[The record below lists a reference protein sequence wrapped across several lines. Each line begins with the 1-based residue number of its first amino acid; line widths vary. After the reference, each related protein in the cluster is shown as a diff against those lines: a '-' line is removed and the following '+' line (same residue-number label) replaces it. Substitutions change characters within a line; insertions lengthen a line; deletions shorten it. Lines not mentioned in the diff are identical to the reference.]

1 MKTQKTFEKTLVFFQ
16 LCPVRTEYSVYFWIV
31 FSKMILAK
39 SFLITPCGKLV
50 AIVSFSFRNRNYV
63 ICECRLKQ
71 GLVPKLLVTKLLVTK
86 VLGDRT
92 WLHFD
97 KNREIFIYGS
107 DWSNLD
113 QFEALFEDRKYS
125 GTANLKKMWLS
136 PPSPQKKPSTNLRH
150 GVTKRLILASKTR
163 KNCSKTL
170 KIF

>member
-1 MKTQKTFEKTLVFFQ
+1 MKTQKTFEKTLGFFQ
-16 LCPVRTEYSVYFWIV
+16 FCPVRTEYSVYFWIG

-63 ICECRLKQ
+63 ICECLLKQ

-107 DWSNLD
+107 DWSILGP
-113 QFEALFEDRKYS
+113 FEALFHNRKYS
-125 GTANLKKMWLS
+125 GTANLKNAIIN
-136 PPSPQKKPSTNLRH
+136 PPPKKKLPRGGGAPAT
-150 GVTKRLILASKTR
+150 LILKKDLIQIS
-163 KNCSKTL
+163 
-170 KIF
+170 